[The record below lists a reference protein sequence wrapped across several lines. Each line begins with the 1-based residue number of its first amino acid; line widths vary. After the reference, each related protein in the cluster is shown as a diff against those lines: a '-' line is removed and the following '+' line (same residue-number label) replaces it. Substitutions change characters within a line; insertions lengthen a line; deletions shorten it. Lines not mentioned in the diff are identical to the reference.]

1 MPVGEFPGRTRP
13 DACPGALQVHEAA
26 DGPLARVRLPGGAV
40 SAAQL
45 RVLAACAAELGA
57 DVIELTSRANVQV
70 RGLRSPDVFARRI
83 AAAGLLPSPAHE
95 RVRNIVASP
104 LSGRGPDGLVDVLAM
119 AHALDRA
126 LCARPRL
133 AGLPGRFLFALD
145 DGTGDVAG
153 LGADVTYAATRLG
166 ADTLDATPAPG
177 ADASDATPALG
188 TGVSDVTYAATALGA
203 DVSHAAA
210 GRLLLAGTDTGLI
223 AGPDAAIALMID
235 AAEAFLDELPS
246 GDDRAW
252 RVRELDDGPARI
264 AARLRGGANQPV
276 PDSARL
282 PDDANQPTS
291 APGHLSGGANPPVPD
306 LARLGGGAN
315 PPVPAP
321 ARRLPG
327 PDRLP
332 SPRAGRPAAGQI
344 VQRDGRVA
352 VEAVV
357 PLGRLTSGQALA
369 LADTGHAVRLTP
381 WRTVVLPDL
390 SPAEADRAGKALDAM
405 GLVTDP
411 DSPWAGVTACTGRP
425 GCAKALADVRADA
438 RRWVEGLDRA
448 PATPVHWA
456 GCERRCGLPRGP
468 VVQLI
473 ATTNGYEERHP

>member
-70 RGLRSPDVFARRI
+70 RGLRSPEVFARWI

-104 LSGRGPDGLVDVLAM
+104 LSGRGPDGLLDVLAM
-119 AHALDRA
+119 AAALDRA

-153 LGADVTYAATRLG
+153 LGADVTYAA
-166 ADTLDATPAPG
+166 
-177 ADASDATPALG
+177 SALG
-188 TGVSDVTYAATALGA
+188 TDVSDAAG
-203 DVSHAAA
+203 
-210 GRLLLAGTDTGLI
+210 GRLLLAGTDTGLT

-246 GDDRAW
+246 GDGRAW
-252 RVRELDDGPARI
+252 RIRELDDGPARI
-264 AARLRGGANQPV
+264 AARLRGGA
-276 PDSARL
+276 
-282 PDDANQPTS
+282 
-291 APGHLSGGANPPVPD
+291 HPPVPD
-306 LARLGGGAN
+306 PARLPGDAN
-315 PPVPAP
+315 PPTSDPARLLGDPNPPIPAP
-321 ARRLPG
+321 TRRPPDSASAGRLPG
-327 PDRLP
+327 PGPGRLP
-332 SPRAGRPAAGQI
+332 SPPAGRPVAGRI
-344 VQRDGRVA
+344 AQRDGRVA

-357 PLGRLTSGQALA
+357 PLGRLTSAQALA

-390 SPAEADRAGKALDAM
+390 SPAEADRAEKALDAM

-411 DSPWAGVTACTGRP
+411 ASPWAGVTACAGRP